1 MRVRFWTHT
10 KNNPPKTNKQTKN
23 LSPSPTRPKN
33 AYLDLAPPYRA
44 LVWGLP
50 LHKDLG
56 PSGPKA
62 LGRQDRVLV
71 VASTAL

>member
-10 KNNPPKTNKQTKN
+10 KNNPPKQTNKN

-33 AYLDLAPPYRA
+33 AYLALAPPDRA

-62 LGRQDRVLV
+62 LGRQDRVLA